1 MQQPFIPHRLVILM
15 IVAAILLPVTISVVF
30 GVASLLM
37 KMGDSTGGGVLHRI
51 SLGFG
56 ILWAIDLICLILVQ
70 GIGSLGGPDE
80 PE

>member
-1 MQQPFIPHRLVILM
+1 
-15 IVAAILLPVTISVVF
+15 
-30 GVASLLM
+30 M